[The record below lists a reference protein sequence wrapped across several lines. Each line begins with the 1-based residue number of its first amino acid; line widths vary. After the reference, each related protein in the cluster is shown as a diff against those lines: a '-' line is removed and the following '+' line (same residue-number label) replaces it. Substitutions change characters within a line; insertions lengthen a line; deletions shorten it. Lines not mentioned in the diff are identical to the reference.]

1 MSISELLGEFRK
13 IFGNERDK
21 GTAFEKLIKMY
32 LENEPKYMA
41 LLTNVWMWNEF
52 PYRGN
57 IGNKEYIPFD
67 GIVLTDT
74 FQLYEDTEEN
84 EWTKNINELT
94 LPQNSE
100 RALKQRELP
109 ITVCIGNPPYSVGQ
123 KS

>member
-1 MSISELLGEFRK
+1 MSISELLEEFRK

-57 IGNKEYIPFD
+57 IGDTGIALVAKTIEGEYWAIQCKF
-67 GIVLTDT
+67 
-74 FQLYEDTEEN
+74 YAE
-84 EWTKNINELT
+84 
-94 LPQNSE
+94 
-100 RALKQRELP
+100 
-109 ITVCIGNPPYSVGQ
+109 
-123 KS
+123 